1 MNLETLL
8 PLYADWFI
16 FELLEFLIEDGG
28 CCCIMVLGIVSIIL
42 VIVGK
47 NRKQAISKQ
56 QNCGATDLLCD
67 KCNTISPKSAR
78 FCATCGA
85 AFAADKTSGSFYDTL
100 RIRVS
105 NWRKWGW

>member
-1 MNLETLL
+1 MNLEMLL

-28 CCCIMVLGIVSIIL
+28 CCCCFVLLGIVPIIL

-47 NRKQAISKQ
+47 NRKQTMSKQ
-56 QNCGATDLLCD
+56 SEPADSADLLCI
-67 KCNTISPKSAR
+67 KCNRTSSKSAH

-85 AFAADKTSGSFYDTL
+85 AFAGDLTPSTFYGSGVP
-100 RIRVS
+100 IM
-105 NWRKWGW
+105 